1 MQGSRVLLVDH
12 DVDALAQLASKLRE
26 RGIRVSLANGSQM
39 ACERARSGGY
49 DVVLAA
55 RAVAEPA
62 DGAMGV
68 IDALSVELSQVPPL
82 LVLHD
87 ASQGDGDGGGN
98 EGEPVS
104 ESHVRRDDIDRIVL
118 RIQQLTKP
126 HDGRASH
133 SSLAPSAHALE
144 HAPLA
149 DLLVVLSTERRSGT
163 LTVTTPKGS
172 GEMRL
177 VDGDIADAVYVRLE
191 GKKAIARML
200 GERDGTV
207 TFAPGAPAI
216 MRRIHEATRSLVGDA
231 RVLVER
237 TSSLRAQAGE
247 LLGSMLLAVDGASPD
262 SLSEIDQHVLSRLRV
277 PAKVDEILDELPH
290 ADAAIL
296 ESLIR
301 LDARGRVKRLGH
313 ASSRVQLCGPDQ
325 LHLLRASAARARSP
339 GFAAP
344 ARLVFAATPARLAV
358 FGHTVLSLADAFPPQ
373 EPAPSVPVPYVLAT
387 IRLGDGVDLDVV
399 ALPLVP
405 VYAPLWPLA
414 LAGAAILVRLDEA
427 AAQSLEEACASV
439 AVPILDARAI
449 FGTLEESSAVQV
461 ASLIKTALD
470 ADGSGIG

>member
-1 MQGSRVLLVDH
+1 MPGSRVLLVDH
-12 DVDALAQLASKLRE
+12 DVDALAQLAQKLRE

-39 ACERARSGGY
+39 ACERARTGGY

-55 RAVAEPA
+55 RAVAEPE

-68 IDALSVELSQVPPL
+68 IDALSVELPQVPPL
-82 LVLHD
+82 LVLQDTGSAD
-87 ASQGDGDGGGN
+87 AETTN
-98 EGEPVS
+98 ES
-104 ESHVRRDDIDRIVL
+104 RVRRDDIDRIVL
-118 RIQQLTKP
+118 RIEQLSKP
-126 HDGRASH
+126 NGERASH
-133 SSLAPSAHALE
+133 ASFAPSAHALE
-144 HAPLA
+144 NAPLA
-149 DLLVVLSTERRSGT
+149 DLLVVLATERRSGT

-172 GEMRL
+172 GEVRL
-177 VDGDIADAVYVRLE
+177 VEGDIADAVYVRLE
-191 GKKAIARML
+191 GKKAITRML
-200 GERDGTV
+200 GERDGTA

-216 MRRIHEATRSLVGDA
+216 MRRIHETTRTLVNEA
-231 RVLVER
+231 RGLVER

-247 LLGSMLLAVDGASPD
+247 LVTSMLLAVDAPSGASAD

-277 PAKVDEILDELPH
+277 PAMVDDILDELPH

-296 ESLIR
+296 ESIVR

-325 LHLLRASAARARSP
+325 LHLLRASAARAKSA
-339 GFAAP
+339 GFAGP

-358 FGHTVLSLADAFPPQ
+358 FGHTVLALADAFPPQ
-373 EPAPSVPVPYVLAT
+373 EPTPSVPVPYVLAT
-387 IRLGDGVDLDVV
+387 IRLGDGVELDVV

-414 LAGAAILVRLDEA
+414 LAGATILVRLDEA
-427 AAQSLEEACASV
+427 AAQSLEEACGSV
-439 AVPILDARAI
+439 SVPILDARAI

-470 ADGSGIG
+470 AEGSGIG

>member
-1 MQGSRVLLVDH
+1 MPGSRVLLVDH
-12 DVDALAQLASKLRE
+12 DVDALAQLAAKLRE

-39 ACERARSGGY
+39 ACERARTGGY

-55 RAVAEPA
+55 RAVAEPE

-68 IDALSVELSQVPPL
+68 IDALSLELPLVPPL

-87 ASQGDGDGGGN
+87 NGADGELN
-98 EGEPVS
+98 S
-104 ESHVRRDDIDRIVL
+104 ETRFRRDDIDRIVA
-118 RIQQLTKP
+118 RIEALSKP
-126 HDGRASH
+126 HSRTSH
-133 SSLAPSAHALE
+133 ASLAPSAHTLE
-144 HAPLA
+144 NAPLA
-149 DLLVVLSTERRSGT
+149 DLFVVLATERRSGT

-172 GEMRL
+172 GEVRL

-200 GERDGTV
+200 GERDGTA
-207 TFAPGAPAI
+207 TFAPGSPAI
-216 MRRIHEATRSLVGDA
+216 MRRIHEATRALVTEA
-231 RVLVER
+231 KALVER
-237 TSSLRAQAGE
+237 AASVRAQAGE
-247 LLGSMLLAVDGASPD
+247 LMTGTLLAIDGATAD

-277 PAKVDEILDELPH
+277 PALVDDLLDELPH
-290 ADAAIL
+290 SDAAIL
-296 ESLIR
+296 ESVVR

-313 ASSRVQLCGPDQ
+313 DSSRVQLCGPDQ
-325 LHLLRASAARARSP
+325 LHLLRASAARARAP
-339 GFAAP
+339 GFSGA
-344 ARLVFAATPARLAV
+344 ARLVFAATPSKLAV
-358 FGHTVLSLADAFPPQ
+358 FGHTVLSLADAFAAQ
-373 EPAPSVPVPYVLAT
+373 EPTPSVPVPYVLAT
-387 IRLGDGVDLDVV
+387 IRLGDGVELDVV

-470 ADGSGIG
+470 ADGSGA

>member
-1 MQGSRVLLVDH
+1 MPGSRVLLVDH
-12 DVDALAQLASKLRE
+12 DVDALAQLAAKLRE

-39 ACERARSGGY
+39 ACERARTGGY

-55 RAVAEPA
+55 RAVAEPE

-87 ASQGDGDGGGN
+87 NGAG
-98 EGEPVS
+98 EGEVTNDS
-104 ESHVRRDDIDRIVL
+104 RVRRDDIDRIVA
-118 RIQQLTKP
+118 RIEQLSKP
-126 HDGRASH
+126 STGRASH
-133 SSLAPSAHALE
+133 ASLAPSAHALE
-144 HAPLA
+144 NAPLA

-163 LTVTTPKGS
+163 ITVTTPKGS

-177 VDGDIADAVYVRLE
+177 VEGDIADAVYVRLE
-191 GKKAIARML
+191 GSKAITRML
-200 GERDGTV
+200 GERDGTA

-216 MRRIHEATRSLVGDA
+216 MRRIHESTRALVAEA
-231 RVLVER
+231 RALVER

-247 LLGSMLLAVDGASPD
+247 LATSMLLVVDGATQE
-262 SLSEIDQHVLSRLRV
+262 SLSEIDQHVLTRLRV
-277 PAKVDEILDELPH
+277 PAMLDDILDELPH

-296 ESLIR
+296 ESVIR

-313 ASSRVQLCGPDQ
+313 ASARVQLCGPDQ
-325 LHLLRASAARARSP
+325 LHLLRASAARARSA
-339 GFAAP
+339 GFAGP
-344 ARLVFAATPARLAV
+344 ARLVFAATPARLAI
-358 FGHTVLSLADAFPPQ
+358 FGHTVLSLADAFASQ
-373 EPAPSVPVPYVLAT
+373 EPMPSVPVPYVLAT
-387 IRLGDGVDLDVV
+387 IRLGDGVELDIV

-414 LAGAAILVRLDEA
+414 LAGAAILVKLDEA

-439 AVPILDARAI
+439 ALPILDARAI
-449 FGTLEESSAVQV
+449 FGALEESSAVQV

>member
-1 MQGSRVLLVDH
+1 MPGSRVLLVDH
-12 DVDALAQLASKLRE
+12 DVDALAQLAAKLRE

-39 ACERARSGGY
+39 ACERARTGGY

-55 RAVAEPA
+55 RAVAEPD

-68 IDALSVELSQVPPL
+68 IDALSLELPQVPPL

-87 ASQGDGDGGGN
+87 GGTQ
-98 EGEPVS
+98 
-104 ESHVRRDDIDRIVL
+104 ESDVNVESLVRRDDIDRIVA
-118 RIQQLTKP
+118 RIEQLAKP
-126 HDGRASH
+126 HERTSRAS
-133 SSLAPSAHALE
+133 LVPSAHTLE
-144 HAPLA
+144 NAPLA
-149 DLLVVLSTERRSGT
+149 DLLVVLATERRSGT

-172 GEMRL
+172 GEVRL

-191 GKKAIARML
+191 GRKAIARML
-200 GERDGTV
+200 GERDGTA

-216 MRRIHEATRSLVGDA
+216 MRRLHESTRALVTEAKVLAERATA
-231 RVLVER
+231 
-237 TSSLRAQAGE
+237 TRAQAAE
-247 LLGSMLLAVDGASPD
+247 LTQGTLLALEGATSD

-277 PAKVDEILDELPH
+277 PAMVDDILDELPH

-296 ESLIR
+296 ESIVR

-325 LHLLRASAARARSP
+325 LHLLRAAAARAKAP
-339 GFAAP
+339 GFAGP
-344 ARLVFAATPARLAV
+344 ARLVFAATPSKLAV
-358 FGHTVLSLADAFPPQ
+358 FGHTVLSLADAFAAQ
-373 EPAPSVPVPYVLAT
+373 EPTPSVPVPFVLAT
-387 IRLGDGVDLDVV
+387 IRLGDGVELDIV

-405 VYAPLWPLA
+405 VYAPVWPLA
-414 LAGAAILVRLDEA
+414 LAGATILVRLDEA
-427 AAQSLEEACASV
+427 AAESLEEACASV

-470 ADGSGIG
+470 ADGSS

>member
-1 MQGSRVLLVDH
+1 MPASRVLLVDH
-12 DVDALAQLASKLRE
+12 DVDALAQLAAKLRE

-55 RAVAEPA
+55 RSVAEPE

-68 IDALSVELSQVPPL
+68 IDALSVELPQVPPL

-87 ASQGDGDGGGN
+87 DGADEKDASTQ
-98 EGEPVS
+98 S
-104 ESHVRRDDIDRIVL
+104 RLRRDDIDRIVA
-118 RIQQLTKP
+118 RIGELAKP
-126 HDGRASH
+126 TDRTSRA
-133 SSLAPSAHALE
+133 SLAPSAHTLE
-144 HAPLA
+144 NAPLA
-149 DLLVVLSTERRSGT
+149 DLLVVLATERRSGT

-172 GEMRL
+172 GEVRL
-177 VDGDIADAVYVRLE
+177 VEGDIADAVYVRLE

-200 GERDGTV
+200 GERDGTA

-216 MRRIHEATRSLVGDA
+216 MRRLHESTRTLVTEAKG
-231 RVLVER
+231 LVV
-237 TSSLRAQAGE
+237 RALAVREQAGE
-247 LLGSMLLAVDGASPD
+247 LLQGMLLAIEGASAD
-262 SLSEIDQHVLSRLRV
+262 SLSEIDQHVLTRLRV
-277 PAKVDEILDELPH
+277 PAMVDDLLDELPH
-290 ADAAIL
+290 ADVLIL
-296 ESLIR
+296 ESIVR

-325 LHLLRASAARARSP
+325 LHLLRAAAARAKSV
-339 GFAAP
+339 GFAGP
-344 ARLVFAATPARLAV
+344 ARLVFAATPSKLAI
-358 FGHTVLSLADAFPPQ
+358 FGHTVLSLADAFAPQ
-373 EPAPSVPVPYVLAT
+373 EPSPSVPVPFVLAT
-387 IRLGDGVDLDVV
+387 IRLGDGVELDIV

-427 AAQSLEEACASV
+427 AVQSLEEACASV

>member
-1 MQGSRVLLVDH
+1 MPASRVLLVDH
-12 DVDALAQLASKLRE
+12 DVDALAQLAAKLRE

-39 ACERARSGGY
+39 ACERARTGGY

-55 RAVAEPA
+55 RSVAEPE

-68 IDALSVELSQVPPL
+68 IDALSVELPQVPPL

-87 ASQGDGDGGGN
+87 AGDADSA
-98 EGEPVS
+98 VS
-104 ESHVRRDDIDRIVL
+104 NDTHVRRDDLDRIVS
-118 RIQQLTKP
+118 RIEQLSS
-126 HDGRASH
+126 GRASQSPRTSH
-133 SSLAPSAHALE
+133 ASLAPSAHTLE
-144 HAPLA
+144 NAPLA
-149 DLLVVLSTERRSGT
+149 DLLVVLATERRSGT

-172 GEMRL
+172 GEVRL
-177 VDGDIADAVYVRLE
+177 VEGDIADAVYVRLE

-200 GERDGTV
+200 GERDGTA

-216 MRRIHEATRSLVGDA
+216 MRRIHETTRVLVGEARSLV
-231 RVLVER
+231 ER
-237 TSSLRAQAGE
+237 AAALRAQAAD
-247 LLGSMLLAVDGASPD
+247 LLTSTLLAVEGASPD
-262 SLSEIDQHVLSRLRV
+262 SLSEIDQHVLTRLRV
-277 PAKVDEILDELPH
+277 PAVADDILDELPH
-290 ADAAIL
+290 SDASIL
-296 ESLIR
+296 ESIIR
-301 LDARGRVKRLGH
+301 LDGRGRVKRLGH
-313 ASSRVQLCGPDQ
+313 TSSRVQICGPDQ

-339 GFAAP
+339 GFAGA
-344 ARLVFAATPARLAV
+344 ARLVFAATPSKLAV
-358 FGHTVLSLADAFPPQ
+358 FSHTVLSLADAFPAL
-373 EPAPSVPVPYVLAT
+373 EPLPSVPVPYVLAT
-387 IRLGDGVDLDVV
+387 IRLGDGVELDVV

-405 VYAPLWPLA
+405 VYAPLWPMA